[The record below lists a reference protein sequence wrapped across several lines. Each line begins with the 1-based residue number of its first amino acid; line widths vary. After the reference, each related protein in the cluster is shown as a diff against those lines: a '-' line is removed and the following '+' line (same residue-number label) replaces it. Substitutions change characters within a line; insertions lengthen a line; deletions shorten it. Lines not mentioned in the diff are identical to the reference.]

1 MMKKRIIIA
10 TLILLLVILGRFIYV
25 YEYQIQK
32 GLALNKFE
40 RYIKKQGVD
49 VNKIIEKKVVKDW
62 KNGGYLIR
70 VSFEDDINNTYYYRY
85 YLWTHK
91 RDEELRLDRMFLT
104 ISNGHHQ
111 LDAPLEGKCKYPPI
125 EED

>member
-1 MMKKRIIIA
+1 MKKRIIIA

-85 YLWTHK
+85 YLWTHR

-111 LDAPLEGKCKYPPI
+111 LDAHLRKM
-125 EED
+125 